1 MLWEND
7 VRSKLLLRIKK
18 RKSQMVPGE
27 RDLILKIMDMV
38 VTDNTVV
45 VSVMVTL
52 VVAAVLG
59 VPVPDQPVSNF
70 PYKCSTRP
78 TIHFRWQ
85 PIRWWRPRKLWRW
98 SIR

>member
-7 VRSKLLLRIKK
+7 ARSKPLLRIKK

-52 VVAAVLG
+52 VVAAVPG
-59 VPVPDQPVSNF
+59 VPVPVQPVSNF
-70 PYKCSTRP
+70 KM
-78 TIHFRWQ
+78 
-85 PIRWWRPRKLWRW
+85 
-98 SIR
+98 